1 MVSYTMEL
9 TESQVRRQMLRIRDG
24 IFDTFKEVDAAD
36 DAYTGELKEDIKN
49 IIHGSIITNK
59 ILNEEEFAV
68 LFATTADK
76 MVEWILSNIDGV
88 DRPVA
93 QIFCVDLLEQTLS
106 RVYSVEEV
114 DDPHDNF
121 MHG

>member
-1 MVSYTMEL
+1 MEL

-24 IFDTFKEVDAAD
+24 IFDTFKEVDAGD
-36 DAYTGELKEDIKN
+36 DAYTGELKTEIKT
-49 IIHGSIITNK
+49 IIHGSIITNQ
-59 ILNEEEFAV
+59 ILNEDEFAR
-68 LFATTADK
+68 LFTTTADK

-93 QIFCVDLLEQTLS
+93 QIFCLDLLEQTLS
-106 RVYSVEEV
+106 RVYTVEEV

>member
-1 MVSYTMEL
+1 MEL

-24 IFDTFKEVDAAD
+24 IFDTFKEVDVAD
-36 DAYTGELKEDIKN
+36 DAYTGELKSEIKS
-49 IIHGSIITNK
+49 IIHGSIITNQ
-59 ILNEEEFAV
+59 ILNEEEFAR

-106 RVYSVEEV
+106 RVYTVEEV
-114 DDPHDNF
+114 DDPHDNY